1 MNKFAKKIIVLILLT
16 FYNFNL
22 NAEIPHFIDFKY
34 VLNESI
40 AGKKAQKDLTNQLEK
55 GLNQVKTK
63 EKKIQ
68 EDEKKIVQQKKLITP
83 EEYKKKVNEL
93 RTEVSKLQK
102 ERQKLLNSVAQRRAK
117 AKNEL
122 LKNLNPLIEAYMKEK
137 NIKMVI
143 DKKYL
148 LLADKQLDITKDIT
162 NLLNGKLKSLSYK

>member
-1 MNKFAKKIIVLILLT
+1 MKFVKIFIFFT
-16 FYNFNL
+16 FINIGNL
-22 NAEIPHFIDFKY
+22 NAETPYYIDFKY
-34 VLNESI
+34 VINESI

-102 ERQKLLNSVAQRRAK
+102 ERQKLPNSVAQRRAK

-148 LLADKQLDITKDIT
+148 LLANKQLDITKDIT

>member
-1 MNKFAKKIIVLILLT
+1 MKFVKLIILFT
-16 FYNFNL
+16 FINLGNL
-22 NAEIPHFIDFKY
+22 NAETPYYIDFKY
-34 VLNESI
+34 VLNESV
-40 AGKKAQKDLTNQLEK
+40 AGKKAQKDLKNQLQK
-55 GLNQVKTK
+55 GLSQVKTK

-68 EDEKKIVQQKKLITP
+68 DEEKKIIQQKKLISS

-93 RTEVSKLQK
+93 RTQVSKLQT

-122 LKNLNPLIEAYMKEK
+122 LKSLNPLIEAYMKEK

-148 LLADKQLDITKDIT
+148 LLANKELDITKDIT

>member
-1 MNKFAKKIIVLILLT
+1 MKFVKIFIFFT
-16 FYNFNL
+16 FINIGNL
-22 NAEIPHFIDFKY
+22 NAETPYYIDFKY

-83 EEYKKKVNEL
+83 EKYKKKVNEL

>member
-1 MNKFAKKIIVLILLT
+1 MLFTFMNLG
-16 FYNFNL
+16 NL
-22 NAEIPHFIDFKY
+22 NAETPYYIDYNY
-34 VLNESI
+34 VLNESV
-40 AGKKAQKDLTNQLEK
+40 AGKKAQKDLKNQLEK
-55 GLNQVKTK
+55 GLSQVKIK

-68 EDEKKIVQQKKLITP
+68 DEEKKIIHQKKIITQ

-93 RTEVSKLQK
+93 RAQVSKLQK

-122 LKNLNPLIEAYMKEK
+122 LKNLNPLIDTYMKEK

-148 LLADKQLDITKDIT
+148 VLANQELDITKDIT
-162 NLLNGKLKSLSYK
+162 NLLNGKLKSLSFK

>member
-1 MNKFAKKIIVLILLT
+1 MKLVKLLILFT
-16 FYNFNL
+16 FINIANL
-22 NAEIPHFIDFKY
+22 NADTPYYIDFKY

-40 AGKKAQKDLTNQLEK
+40 ARKKAQKEVTNQLEK

-63 EKKIQ
+63 EKKSQ

-148 LLADKQLDITKDIT
+148 LLANKELDITKDIT

>member
-1 MNKFAKKIIVLILLT
+1 MKFVKLFILFT
-16 FYNFNL
+16 FINLGNL
-22 NAEIPHFIDFKY
+22 NAETPYYIDFKY
-34 VLNESI
+34 VLNESV
-40 AGKKAQKDLTNQLEK
+40 AGKKAQKDLKNQLEK
-55 GLNQVKTK
+55 GLSLVKTK

-68 EDEKKIVQQKKLITP
+68 DEEKKIIQQKKLISS

-93 RTEVSKLQK
+93 RTQVSKLQT

-122 LKNLNPLIEAYMKEK
+122 LKSLNPLIEAYMKEK

-148 LLADKQLDITKDIT
+148 LLANKELDITKDIT
-162 NLLNGKLKSLSYK
+162 NLLNGKLKSLNYK